1 MHSSQVSGVPKYG
14 LRKTKPIYSRPSF
27 YVDMDNTAFY
37 TLLNNL
43 SWILAIVTAGLGFLY
58 VFVKSEEKK

>member
-1 MHSSQVSGVPKYG
+1 
-14 LRKTKPIYSRPSF
+14 
-27 YVDMDNTAFY
+27 MDNIAFY

-58 VFVKSEEKK
+58 VFVKPEEKK